1 LDALALL
8 CGDAQTFVDKV
19 WASHVHVHHS
29 RREATTDADLAGL
42 LRLDDVDGLLT
53 NSGLRTPA
61 LRVAKDGAVLPSSQ
75 FTRTAT
81 LAGVAMPGLVDARR
95 VLDLFED
102 GATVVFQGM
111 HRYWPP
117 LTDLV
122 RNLELTLGHPCQA
135 NAYLTPPGSRGFAL
149 HSDSHDVFVFQTHGT
164 KQWEVHDA
172 TGVREVL
179 MEPGTSMYLPTGTP
193 HAAHTQETA
202 SLHVTVGINQVTW
215 REVVNRAVQAA
226 LDRSDLD
233 TPLPAGYPEHVDAFA
248 AELGEMLRRVGD
260 GVLATDARTAAST
273 EVERFLTSR
282 ATVVRGGLRD
292 RLAVRELHDRTRLR
306 RRPQAPCVLV
316 PDDDRIRVLLGD
328 RELRVPARLRE
339 PLEHIRTH
347 PELRPADLAPWLDA
361 SSRAVLLRRL
371 VVEGLLEVVE

>member
-1 LDALALL
+1 MDALSLL

-29 RREATTDADLAGL
+29 RREATADADLAGL

-61 LRVAKDGAVLPSSQ
+61 LRVAKNGAVLPSSQ

-81 LAGVAMPGLVDARR
+81 LAGVAMPGLVDTRR
-95 VLDLFED
+95 VLDLFDD
-102 GATVVFQGM
+102 GATVVLQGM

-122 RNLELTLGHPCQA
+122 RDLELTLGHPCQA

-179 MEPGTSMYLPTGTP
+179 LEPGTSMYLPTGTP
-193 HAAHTQETA
+193 HAAQTQETA

-215 REVVNRAVQAA
+215 REVVNRVVQAA

-260 GVLATDARTAAST
+260 EVLATDARTAAST

-306 RRPQAPCVLV
+306 RRPQSPCVLV

-361 SSRAVLLRRL
+361 RSRAVLLRRL